1 MKYTFK
7 CNNCGKEKIIN
18 SKMSSIK
25 DVEVICDCGEEMGLV
40 FSKNLIVPEH
50 MKAENI
56 SQMSNLNSMMS
67 NMPSGKRKAIF

>member
-7 CNNCGKEKIIN
+7 CSNCGREKIIN

-25 DVEVICDCGEEMGLV
+25 DAEVICDCGEEMDLV
-40 FSKNLIVPEH
+40 FSKNLIVPEN

-56 SQMSNLNSMMS
+56 AQMSSLNSMMS